1 VKVIGSSRGFRI
13 TMDDIETIK
22 KKKLRDL
29 QQQKFSQEDFE
40 ETQRKELED
49 QKKLILRAILTDDA
63 RERLGRIKAAR
74 QEMAENIE
82 NQLIMLAQ
90 SGRLKNKINDE
101 QLRELLLKLLPKKRD
116 ITIRRRGI

>member
-1 VKVIGSSRGFRI
+1 
-13 TMDDIETIK
+13 MDDIEAIR

-29 QQQKFSQEDFE
+29 QQQAFSQEDFE
-40 ETQRKELED
+40 DTQQKEFED
-49 QKKLILRAILTDDA
+49 QKKQALRVILTDDA

-74 QEMAENIE
+74 PEMAENLE

-101 QLRELLLKLLPKKRD
+101 QLRELLMKLLPKKRD

>member
-1 VKVIGSSRGFRI
+1 
-13 TMDDIETIK
+13 MDDIEAIR

-29 QQQKFSQEDFE
+29 QQQQEFSQEDFE
-40 ETQRKELED
+40 ETQQKEYEE
-49 QKKLILRAILTDDA
+49 QKKVILRAILMDDA

-74 QEMAENIE
+74 PELAENLE

-101 QLRELLLKLLPKKRD
+101 QLRELLVKILPKKRD

>member
-1 VKVIGSSRGFRI
+1 
-13 TMDDIETIK
+13 MDDIEAIR

-29 QQQKFSQEDFE
+29 QQQQPTFSQEDFE
-40 ETQRKELED
+40 EAQQKEFQE
-49 QKKLILRAILTDDA
+49 QKKLILRAILMDDA

-74 QEMAENIE
+74 PELAENLE

-101 QLRELLLKLLPKKRD
+101 QLRDLLSKILPKKRD

>member
-1 VKVIGSSRGFRI
+1 
-13 TMDDIETIK
+13 MDDIEAIR
-22 KKKLRDL
+22 KKKLREL
-29 QQQKFSQEDFE
+29 QQQQPTFSQEDYE
-40 ETQRKELED
+40 EIQQKEYQD
-49 QKKLILRAILTDDA
+49 QKKLILRAILMDDA

-74 QEMAENIE
+74 PELAENLE

-101 QLRELLLKLLPKKRD
+101 QLRDLLSKILPKKRD

>member
-1 VKVIGSSRGFRI
+1 
-13 TMDDIETIK
+13 MDDIEAIR

-29 QQQKFSQEDFE
+29 QQQTFSQEDFE
-40 ETQRKELED
+40 EAQQKEFED

-74 QEMAENIE
+74 PEMAENLE

-101 QLRELLLKLLPKKRD
+101 QLRELLSKILPKKRD

>member
-1 VKVIGSSRGFRI
+1 
-13 TMDDIETIK
+13 MDDIEAIR
-22 KKKLRDL
+22 KKKLREL
-29 QQQKFSQEDFE
+29 QQQQQQAFSQEDLE
-40 ETQRKELED
+40 EAQQKEYED
-49 QKKLILRAILTDDA
+49 QKKMILRAILTDDA

-74 QEMAENIE
+74 PELAENLE

-101 QLRELLLKLLPKKRD
+101 QLRELLAKIIPKKRD

>member
-1 VKVIGSSRGFRI
+1 
-13 TMDDIETIK
+13 MDDIEAIR

-29 QQQKFSQEDFE
+29 QQQQMFSQEDFE
-40 ETQRKELED
+40 ETQQKESED
-49 QKKLILRAILTDDA
+49 QKKLILRAILADDA

-74 QEMAENIE
+74 PEMAENLE

-101 QLRELLLKLLPKKRD
+101 QLRELLSKILPKKRD

>member
-1 VKVIGSSRGFRI
+1 
-13 TMDDIETIK
+13 MDDIEAIR
-22 KKKLRDL
+22 KKKLRNL
-29 QQQKFSQEDFE
+29 QQQQMFSQEDFE
-40 ETQRKELED
+40 DVQQKEFED
-49 QKKLILRAILTDDA
+49 QKKLILRAILADDA

-74 QEMAENIE
+74 PEMAENLE

-101 QLRELLLKLLPKKRD
+101 QLRELLSKILPKKRD

>member
-1 VKVIGSSRGFRI
+1 
-13 TMDDIETIK
+13 MDDIEAIR
-22 KKKLRDL
+22 KKKLREL
-29 QQQKFSQEDFE
+29 QQQQQSFSE
-40 ETQRKELED
+40 ENYEEAQQKEYED
-49 QKKLILRAILTDDA
+49 QKRIILRAILTDDA

-74 QEMAENIE
+74 PEMADNLE

-101 QLRELLLKLLPKKRD
+101 QLRELLSKLLPKKRD

>member
-1 VKVIGSSRGFRI
+1 
-13 TMDDIETIK
+13 MDDIEAIR

-29 QQQKFSQEDFE
+29 QQQQQQQQMFSQEDFE
-40 ETQRKELED
+40 DAQQKEFED

-74 QEMAENIE
+74 PEMAENLE

-101 QLRELLLKLLPKKRD
+101 QLRELLSKILPKKRD

>member
-1 VKVIGSSRGFRI
+1 
-13 TMDDIETIK
+13 MDDIEAIR

-29 QQQKFSQEDFE
+29 QSQAYSQEEFQEEQQKEFD
-40 ETQRKELED
+40 D
-49 QKKLILRAILTDDA
+49 QKKNILRAILTDDA

-74 QEMAENIE
+74 PEMAENLE

-101 QLRELLLKLLPKKRD
+101 QLRELLGKLLPQKRD
-116 ITIRRRGI
+116 TTIRRRGI

>member
-1 VKVIGSSRGFRI
+1 
-13 TMDDIETIK
+13 MDDIEAIR
-22 KKKLRDL
+22 KKKLRNL
-29 QQQKFSQEDFE
+29 QQQQQQQMFSQEDFE
-40 ETQRKELED
+40 DAQQKEFED
-49 QKKLILRAILTDDA
+49 QKKLILRAILSDDA

-74 QEMAENIE
+74 PEMAENLE

-101 QLRELLLKLLPKKRD
+101 QLRELLSKILPKKRD

>member
-1 VKVIGSSRGFRI
+1 
-13 TMDDIETIK
+13 MDDDLEALK
-22 KKKLRDL
+22 KKRMREL
-29 QQQKFSQEDFE
+29 QQQAASQEEFQQDQQQEF
-40 ETQRKELED
+40 ED
-49 QKKLILRAILTDDA
+49 QKKLAMRAILTDNA

-74 QEMAENIE
+74 PEMAENLE

-101 QLRELLLKLLPKKRD
+101 QLRELLSKLLPKKRD

>member
-1 VKVIGSSRGFRI
+1 
-13 TMDDIETIK
+13 MDDIEAIR
-22 KKKLRDL
+22 KKKLREL
-29 QQQKFSQEDFE
+29 QQQQQPTFSQDEYE
-40 ETQRKELED
+40 EAQQKEYED

-74 QEMAENIE
+74 PEMAENLE

-101 QLRELLLKLLPKKRD
+101 QLRELLSKILPKKRD

>member
-1 VKVIGSSRGFRI
+1 
-13 TMDDIETIK
+13 MDDIEAIR

-29 QQQKFSQEDFE
+29 QQQQMFSQEDFE
-40 ETQRKELED
+40 ETQQKESED

-74 QEMAENIE
+74 PEMAENLE

-101 QLRELLLKLLPKKRD
+101 QLRELLSKILPKKRD

>member
-1 VKVIGSSRGFRI
+1 
-13 TMDDIETIK
+13 MDDIEAIR

-29 QQQKFSQEDFE
+29 QQQQTFSQEDFE
-40 ETQRKELED
+40 EAQQKEFED

-74 QEMAENIE
+74 PEMAENLE

-101 QLRELLLKLLPKKRD
+101 QLRELLSKILPKKRD